1 MPAALHHEPAQVVLP
16 PRQTS
21 NLLEH
26 KIMNDDYSHKATMM
40 DCSHHSLPLPHRHYS
55 SPPSHDGYA
64 NSLPQVHLSSINR
77 AKVAYNRMASGGTL
91 ESHKPIAPLPSAKEI
106 PIREHSSFSDRSG
119 SSSPGKSS
127 SSRELQPQQQQQSA
141 AQFCLC
147 QPDPKIP
154 RPRNGE

>member
-1 MPAALHHEPAQVVLP
+1 MSFDRVLPIPPALHNDQAVMP

-26 KIMNDDYSHKATMM
+26 KIMNVEHPSSSSSPPVLGAGYG
-40 DCSHHSLPLPHRHYS
+40 HSLPQL
-55 SPPSHDGYA
+55 
-64 NSLPQVHLSSINR
+64 HLSSINR
-77 AKVAYNRMASGGTL
+77 AKMAYNNVSASMSPMDPYRNIVPQL
-91 ESHKPIAPLPSAKEI
+91 SKDLPLRKRSSHSE
-106 PIREHSSFSDRSG
+106 R
-119 SSSPGKSS
+119 SSSASPVKSS
-127 SSRELQPQQQQQSA
+127 SSREQQQPV